1 VGGASAFPLPSTAPY
16 LGVRVP
22 SSLLRSIV
30 FSPTSLTLTT
40 FASMVA
46 RCYHRPG
53 QGRRRELPRFGSVRM
68 QAWLID
74 SVTFARQRH
83 AHTARK
89 VDLLTHVHI
98 QRTWLQCMCALTGSQ
113 WKWK

>member
-1 VGGASAFPLPSTAPY
+1 
-16 LGVRVP
+16 
-22 SSLLRSIV
+22 
-30 FSPTSLTLTT
+30 
-40 FASMVA
+40 
-46 RCYHRPG
+46 
-53 QGRRRELPRFGSVRM
+53 M